1 MVEVEIPRW
10 FQGRVVGR
18 EEGLVGWVMMGWVC
32 CFAII
37 NISGK
42 VDLAMKQ

>member
-1 MVEVEIPRW
+1 MVEVEI
-10 FQGRVVGR
+10 QGRVVGMG
-18 EEGLVGWVMMGWVC
+18 EGLVGLVMMGWVC

-42 VDLAMKQ
+42 VDLGMK